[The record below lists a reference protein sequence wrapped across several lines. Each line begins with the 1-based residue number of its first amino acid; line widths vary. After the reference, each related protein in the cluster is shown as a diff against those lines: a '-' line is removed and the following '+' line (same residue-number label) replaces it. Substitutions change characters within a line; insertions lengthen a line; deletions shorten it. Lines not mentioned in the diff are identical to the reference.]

1 MSGATAATRVVA
13 TARTSDRDHG
23 EVKIVSLLPS
33 ATEIV
38 FALGLGDALEGVTFE
53 CDYPPSA
60 REKTVVSGTALPSGP
75 LTPAEID
82 RAVADR
88 IATGE
93 PVYTLDAR
101 RIAAIQPDL
110 ILAQDL
116 CEVCAVPS
124 GAVNEALAV
133 LGCRAEVISLDP
145 ANLDDVI
152 DGIGIVGEATGTNAA
167 ARVVMER
174 LRSRL
179 DAVRG
184 AVAGSERTPT
194 FALEWSDPP
203 FNGGHWVPDMI
214 EAAGGDPVLAGRGE
228 RSRRLT
234 WSEIGAAAPEVVVFM
249 PCGYGLDD
257 ARREGQA
264 LLDRGEL
271 DASTRIW
278 AANASAL
285 FSRPGPR
292 LIDGVEALAGALHP
306 DRQPPPP
313 PGTLAPIR

>member
-1 MSGATAATRVVA
+1 
-13 TARTSDRDHG
+13 
-23 EVKIVSLLPS
+23 VKIVSLLPS

-60 REKTVVSGTALPSGP
+60 RLKPVVSGTALPSGP
-75 LTPAEID
+75 LTASEID
-82 RAVADR
+82 RAVAER
-88 IATGE
+88 IAGGD
-93 PVYTLDAR
+93 PVYTLDSA

-145 ANLDDVI
+145 ANLDEVI
-152 DGIGIVGEATGTNAA
+152 AGIGTVGEATGTSAVA
-167 ARVVMER
+167 QALMAK

-184 AVAGSERTPT
+184 AVAGSERIPT

-234 WSEIGAAAPEVVVFM
+234 WDEIGAAAPAVVVFM
-249 PCGYGLDD
+249 PCGYGLDE
-257 ARREGQA
+257 ARREGRA
-264 LLDRGEL
+264 LLDRPEL
-271 DASTRIW
+271 AASARIW
-278 AANASAL
+278 AANANAL

-292 LIDGVEALAGALHP
+292 LVDGVEALAGALHP
-306 DRQPPPP
+306 DRMPP
-313 PGTLAPIR
+313 PGSGTLTPIR